1 MHTIYY
7 AARGWPSLFTQALLV
22 ITRKILLYLLNLTGG
37 DVAALLKICLL
48 VPAQPSPGPG
58 PERRAAD
65 TVIERPETDDIVR
78 SL

>member
-1 MHTIYY
+1 MAIIIYSGSTCY
-7 AARGWPSLFTQALLV
+7 NPQNIIISPEFDGWWCGRLV
-22 ITRKILLYLLNLTGG
+22 
-37 DVAALLKICLL
+37 KICLL

>member
-22 ITRKILLYLLNLTGG
+22 ITRKILLYLLMVTKGDD
-37 DVAALLKICLL
+37 DVAALLKF
-48 VPAQPSPGPG
+48 VSRPSPG
-58 PERRAAD
+58 PERRVVD
-65 TVIERPETDDIVR
+65 TVIERPDTDDIVR

>member
-22 ITRKILLYLLNLTGG
+22 ITRKILLYLLIVTKGDDY
-37 DVAALLKICLL
+37 DVAALLKF
-48 VPAQPSPGPG
+48 VSQPSPGP
-58 PERRAAD
+58 ERRVVD

>member
-37 DVAALLKICLL
+37 DVAALLKF
-48 VPAQPSPGPG
+48 VSQPSPGP
-58 PERRAAD
+58 ERRVVD
-65 TVIERPETDDIVR
+65 TVIERPDTDDIVR